1 MSENKTR
8 WIVDFSQT
16 EQVRECDDAF
26 IKRLPKDTKIF
37 NTKEEALEEV
47 ATIVKKATTRT
58 DNVIKVGEGIK
69 IEKPFSAEFTFVE
82 PSVTPLEEHDLQ
94 RKVER
99 CYRICY
105 KSEKHMK
112 ETPDVFLNN
121 ILRHTTGNHHWS
133 PLEHARI
140 ELEVG
145 TVLAAILDS
154 WEEQRNTRFLH
165 ITPYPNVVIHN
176 GKKILVTDA
185 RYADV
190 PSTCHITGNFRTFME
205 FITHLPTGD
214 NGGMMAGQY
223 ILSKALSEKYPA
235 VFSPEFTVE
244 LKKRVDEHEEYI
256 PFKYFDVP
264 CRILGEER
272 DYRTYHIVT
281 TRDILQELARHR
293 AMSFSVESTRYCNYG
308 KRGMVFT
315 VPRPYEWAD
324 EILKEYNKPEDDET
338 VYLKSPEAMMYYNS
352 LFWSTMGYNY
362 LIGNKVK
369 PQVARMVLPGALKT
383 ELIMT
388 GTYSQWRAF
397 LKLRDD
403 DAAHPQIR
411 ILAKMIREDY
421 EGPGEPN
428 KE

>member
-1 MSENKTR
+1 
-8 WIVDFSQT
+8 
-16 EQVRECDDAF
+16 
-26 IKRLPKDTKIF
+26 
-37 NTKEEALEEV
+37 
-47 ATIVKKATTRT
+47 
-58 DNVIKVGEGIK
+58 
-69 IEKPFSAEFTFVE
+69 
-82 PSVTPLEEHDLQ
+82 
-94 RKVER
+94 
-99 CYRICY
+99 
-105 KSEKHMK
+105 
-112 ETPDVFLNN
+112 
-121 ILRHTTGNHHWS
+121 
-133 PLEHARI
+133 
-140 ELEVG
+140 
-145 TVLAAILDS
+145 
-154 WEEQRNTRFLH
+154 
-165 ITPYPNVVIHN
+165 
-176 GKKILVTDA
+176 
-185 RYADV
+185 
-190 PSTCHITGNFRTFME
+190 ME
-205 FITHLPTGD
+205 FITYLPTGD

-235 VFSPEFTVE
+235 VFSPEFTAE

-264 CRILGEER
+264 CHILGEAK

-324 EILKEYNKPEDDET
+324 EVLKEYNKSESDDT
-338 VYLKSPEAMMYYNS
+338 DYLKSPEAAIYFSSIFGSVLN
-352 LFWSTMGYNY
+352 YNY

-388 GTYSQWRAF
+388 GTYDQWRGF
-397 LKLRDD
+397 LQLRDD

-411 ILAKMIREDY
+411 ILAKMIRKDY
-421 EGPGEPN
+421 EGPGEPD